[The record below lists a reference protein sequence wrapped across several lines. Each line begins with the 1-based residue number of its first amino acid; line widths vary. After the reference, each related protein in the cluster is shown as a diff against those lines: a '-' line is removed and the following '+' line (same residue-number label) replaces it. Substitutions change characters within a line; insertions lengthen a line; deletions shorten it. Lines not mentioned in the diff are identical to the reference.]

1 MRAENTPPHLRR
13 RTVLAAAAT
22 GVPLLLA
29 ALTGCT
35 GTPLRW
41 DTPPDIPTPSA
52 SDEVRNAVA
61 TVLAHTSA
69 NEAVIGSDTALT
81 QLSEAVG
88 PVWAPPVDP
97 RSPSAS
103 GAPTASPTEQPRE
116 YRAGLTEVVTT
127 VSEGWSVL
135 DPSLTPVLADVMVG
149 AFLSLRAVDGPS
161 AAALLPRFE
170 VTRAAAPGES
180 AAVDVTALVDALR
193 TAHFAYERLAVF
205 LDAESAHGAAARARL
220 DSLSASAHAAETVL
234 VDDLGGA
241 PVPDVPVRYLPTDP
255 TDAQSALA
263 VAVTAED
270 TVCAALPAVFGS
282 AAPAQAVGLRALRE
296 SAEAR
301 AGFAGGPQV
310 LRFTVSGATP
320 APTDGAGA
328 TSEGDGSAV
337 VAGASGADS

>member
-13 RTVLAAAAT
+13 RTVLGVAAT

-41 DTPPDIPTPSA
+41 DTPPEIPTPSA

-61 TVLAHTSA
+61 TVLAHTSPD
-69 NEAVIGSDTALT
+69 EAVAGSDTALT

-103 GAPTASPTEQPRE
+103 AAPTASPTEQRHD

-135 DPSLTPVLADVMVG
+135 DPSLTPVLADVAVG
-149 AFLSLRAVDGPS
+149 AFLSLRAVDGHA

-170 VTRAAAPGES
+170 VTSAAAPGDT
-180 AAVDVTALVDALR
+180 AVADVTALVDALR

-205 LDAESAHGAAARARL
+205 LDAESAHGAGARARL

-234 VDDLGGA
+234 VDELGGT
-241 PVPDVPVRYLPTDP
+241 PVPDVPVRYLPTEP
-255 TDAQSALA
+255 TDAQSARA
-263 VAVTAED
+263 VAVAAED
-270 TVCAALPAVFGS
+270 TVCAALPAVFRT
-282 AAPAQAVGLRALRE
+282 AAPAHAVALRALRE

-301 AGFAGGPQV
+301 AGFAGTPQV

-320 APTDGAGA
+320 APTDGTGA
-328 TSEGDGSAV
+328 TPGGDGSSV
-337 VAGASGADS
+337 GTGASGADS